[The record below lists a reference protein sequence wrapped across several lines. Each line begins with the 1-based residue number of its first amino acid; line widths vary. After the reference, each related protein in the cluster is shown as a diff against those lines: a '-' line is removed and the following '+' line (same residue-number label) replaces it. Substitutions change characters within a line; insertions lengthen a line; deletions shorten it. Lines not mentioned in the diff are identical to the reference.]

1 MFYQKRPHEN
11 SDPLGYVRS
20 LSLHAYL
27 TKKMNEIDNDIR
39 ELLKLGCGYNYI
51 SPNKQFET
59 TYQLTYLTIKFQIE
73 SLRSPEFDYMSECE
87 GLDSTQ
93 IIQKYANS

>member
-11 SDPLGYVRS
+11 SEKTGYIRS

-27 TKKMNEIDNDIR
+27 TIKMDEIDSDIK

-51 SPNKQFET
+51 SPNKEFET
-59 TYQLTYLTIKFQIE
+59 SYKLKYLTIKWHVE
-73 SLRSPEFDYMSECE
+73 ELRSPEFDYMSECE